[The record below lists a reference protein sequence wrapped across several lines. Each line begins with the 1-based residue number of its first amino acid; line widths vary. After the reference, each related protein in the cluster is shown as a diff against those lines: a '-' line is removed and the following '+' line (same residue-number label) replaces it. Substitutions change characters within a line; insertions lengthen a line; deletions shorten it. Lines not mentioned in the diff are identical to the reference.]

1 MAVHAEYEG
10 DKGDNTAIRE
20 EFRDRTGPVGRE
32 LDRMQ
37 DLVLNQARHLV
48 RVRTGTLLTSIRP
61 EAGEDTMGPYRDIIA
76 GVPGLT
82 TYLGYEHDGTLPHV
96 IFPSRRKFL
105 RFISGGQV
113 RFARKVNHPGT
124 TGSFFLT
131 RALDVLR

>member
-1 MAVHAEYEG
+1 MAIHAEYEG
-10 DKGDNTAIRE
+10 DKVDDTAIRE
-20 EFRDRTGPVGRE
+20 EFRDRAGPVGRE

-37 DLVLNQARHLV
+37 DLVLPQSRHLV
-48 RVRTGTLLTSIRP
+48 RVRTGSLLASIRP
-61 EAGEDTMGPYRDIIA
+61 ESGVNSLGPYRDVIA

-82 TYLGYEHDGTLPHV
+82 TYLGYEHDGTEPHV
-96 IFPSRRKFL
+96 IYPSRRKVL
-105 RFISGGQV
+105 RFIQNGQV